1 MTGEQL
7 DYLILQHTGLTAEQH
22 PEAYGKAYRLAFAV
36 MAATY
41 EECQPETRKDL
52 PSPAA
57 NVATWGERMSKSGKR
72 ECASLALECMQ
83 AEINELRSL
92 LGDGQ

>member
-22 PEAYGKAYRLAFAV
+22 PEAWGKAYRLAFAV
-36 MAATY
+36 MAATF
-41 EECQPETRKDL
+41 EECQEMRKDL

-57 NVATWGERMSKSGKR
+57 E
-72 ECASLALECMQ
+72 
-83 AEINELRSL
+83 
-92 LGDGQ
+92 DGQ